1 MTMETHS
8 LIILSTAHL
17 HPLEEAKIDEFSYVG
32 NKECALVSTV
42 SEMRDFYY
50 KGGLVCLC
58 DLLKLVQE
66 RYNVKYVLFDPDADT
81 NNDEFK
87 YYDW

>member
-1 MTMETHS
+1 MTMQIHN

-17 HPLEEAKIDEFSYVG
+17 HPLEAAKIDEYAYVG

-66 RYNVKYVLFDPDADT
+66 KHNADYVLFDPDANT
-81 NNDEFK
+81 TDELK
-87 YYDW
+87 VYDW